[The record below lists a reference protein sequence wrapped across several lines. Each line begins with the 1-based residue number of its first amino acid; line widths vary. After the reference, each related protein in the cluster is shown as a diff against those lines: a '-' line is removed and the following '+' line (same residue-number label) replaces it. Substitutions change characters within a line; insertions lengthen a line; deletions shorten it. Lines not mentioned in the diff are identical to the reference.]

1 MERMFINFL
10 NDARMSFVTLNSKCE
25 AGRQVFHGRDFN
37 NVPVRACVRVCVR
50 ACVRVSFLKISDVS
64 V

>member
-50 ACVRVSFLKISDVS
+50 ACVCRF
-64 V
+64 